1 MIAPSAPLLILKD
14 APSVANDQLQNEQL
28 RRLFTEFV
36 RLRQTNHAPEEAWR
50 MTQAVESVD
59 RQTRRHLAAM
69 IQLWET
75 RNGHQ
80 YKASEKMDI
89 HTTAAMPAIRV
100 APKPAEVTEPKRPD
114 AAIFGNHTTLL
125 LDIPKHPIRTTVDDG
140 QELVIGRAAPA
151 SILGPDIDL
160 SEFSEY
166 GISRIHAA
174 LLRKDKTLYL
184 TDLGSR
190 HHTALNGTELVANQ
204 PHVLKHGDEV
214 RFGTLSVRIR
224 FERTSLG

>member
-1 MIAPSAPLLILKD
+1 M
-14 APSVANDQLQNEQL
+14 ANDHPQNEQL

-36 RLRQTNHAPEEAWR
+36 RLRQSNLAPEEAWNI
-50 MTQAVESVD
+50 TQSSEAVD

-80 YKASEKMDI
+80 YKTTQKMDI
-89 HTTAAMPAIRV
+89 HMTAAMPAIRS

-114 AAIFGNHTTLL
+114 AGIFSDNTTLL
-125 LDIPKHPIRTTVDDG
+125 LDIPKHPIRVRLTDSE
-140 QELVIGRAAPA
+140 ELVIGRAAPA
-151 SILGPDIDL
+151 SIIGPDIDL

-166 GISRIHAA
+166 GISRVHAA
-174 LLRKDKTLYL
+174 LLRKEKTLYL

-190 HHTALNGTELVANQ
+190 HHTMLNNQQMVANQ
-204 PHVLKHGDEV
+204 PQAIKHGDEV

-224 FERTSLG
+224 FEKSTLS